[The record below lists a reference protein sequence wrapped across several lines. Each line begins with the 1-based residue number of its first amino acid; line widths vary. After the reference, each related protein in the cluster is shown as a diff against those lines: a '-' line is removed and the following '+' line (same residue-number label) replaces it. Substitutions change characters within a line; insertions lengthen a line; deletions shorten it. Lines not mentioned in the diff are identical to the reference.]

1 MDGKVSKRED
11 LGEVLQGDRMSSTPY
26 SVPFRV
32 DRDDESL
39 CHRTLGAKDLK
50 RFRKSVKDDY
60 YFQMYYDDLPIWGF
74 IGKIEKIL
82 KPGKFLFYFR
92 MGNLYDVVF
101 YLQGRPR

>member
-26 SVPFRV
+26 SVLFRV

-82 KPGKFLFYFR
+82 KPGEFLFYFR
-92 MGNLYDVVF
+92 MGGQLV
-101 YLQGRPR
+101 